1 MGEQPRAG
9 YRVRMSPSALTKLAL
24 TAAATCIA
32 TAVIYLIV
40 PASEYLGPP
49 RGLVL
54 AAGLV
59 GGISLAVVGRWQQ
72 LAAEG
77 SRAIPL
83 AALTALAGAYLL
95 TNVGALTF
103 ALTGAWRITF
113 ILGIVSGSALFAAS
127 ARALLKDQRATQHA

>member
-1 MGEQPRAG
+1 
-9 YRVRMSPSALTKLAL
+9 MSTSALTKLAF
-24 TAAATCIA
+24 TAAASCIA
-32 TAVIYLIV
+32 TAVIYLIA
-40 PASEYLGPP
+40 PASQYLGPP

-72 LAAEG
+72 LAADG
-77 SRAIPL
+77 ARALPL
-83 AALTALAGAYLL
+83 ATLTALAGAYLL

-103 ALTGAWRITF
+103 ALPGAWRVTF
-113 ILGIVSGSALFAAS
+113 ILGIVSGAALFAAG